1 MADEEEKNTTSEEEE
16 EEEEHSGRE
25 EKQALASGTSSLEA
39 DDGDDEPPTRMQKIL
54 RSYFFRRVVNKT
66 NITLLI
72 SMQIIGLLM
81 MLYAL
86 LYYGNLSE
94 SLKCLKSFYLPFARC
109 SYRERLGS
117 STYVSKMTN
126 DNFS

>member
-1 MADEEEKNTTSEEEE
+1 MADEEDKNATTSEEEE
-16 EEEEHSGRE
+16 EEHSGE
-25 EKQALASGTSSLEA
+25 EKKALASGTSSLAA
-39 DDGDDEPPTRMQKIL
+39 DDGGDEPSTPMQKIL

>member
-1 MADEEEKNTTSEEEE
+1 MADEEDKNTTSEEEE
-16 EEEEHSGRE
+16 EEEEHSGAE

-66 NITLLI
+66 NITLFI

-81 MLYAL
+81 MLYAM
-86 LYYGNLSE
+86 LYYGNLPN
-94 SLKCLKSFYLPFARC
+94 LKNPYLPLARC
-109 SYRERLGS
+109 CNRERLGS
-117 STYVSKMTN
+117 STYVSKITN
-126 DNFS
+126 DNFT